1 MKELFTSPAKL
12 VFILLAAASSAGFFM
27 GILSEENFMIL
38 AAGAFSFFFS
48 YKGQENKDFAGK

>member
-1 MKELFTSPAKL
+1 MKELFTSPAKI
-12 VFILLAAASSAGFFM
+12 VFILLAVASSAGFFL

-48 YKGQENKDFAGK
+48 YKGNESKDYAGK